1 MKIGLLSHG
10 THGCLRKKE
19 PHIWSFCFSAPT
31 MEQTFVKSLNAR
43 QKPEYHQRIILPHFK
58 GVAID
63 HLSSVSTSTT
73 LPSLVIV
80 STSTASLSSSHDPA
94 PDISQTILK
103 SS

>member
-19 PHIWSFCFSAPT
+19 PHSWNFCFSAPT
-31 MEQTFVKSLNAR
+31 MKQTFVKSLNAR
-43 QKPEYHQRIILPHFK
+43 QKPGCHQRIILPHFK

-73 LPSLVIV
+73 LPSLV
-80 STSTASLSSSHDPA
+80 STSTASLSSSHVPA